1 MRIVMYQDK
10 AGEWRWRMLAPNGRI
25 LADSGE
31 GYTTK
36 PGVRRSIANF
46 VKYLNVDVPVEEQR
60 ASASATTVAAKVK
73 VSRPKATARKAR

>member
-10 AGEWRWRMLAPNGRI
+10 AGEWRWRLLAPNGRI
-25 LADSGE
+25 LCDSGE

-46 VKYLNVDVPVEEQR
+46 VKYLASDIPVEEQKVSR
-60 ASASATTVAAKVK
+60 AQDVAVK
-73 VSRPKATARKAR
+73 MRVSRPKAKARKA